1 MQKYFK
7 IGEISR
13 LYGIGVDSLRYYEKI
28 GLLNPLRAESG
39 YRYYSVREIWK
50 LNVIRDLRELN
61 FSLEQIGRYLQR
73 HSIDSTLELLQQE
86 EQTIGE
92 KIRELQ
98 SLQKNVERRMDSIRR
113 AAEKP
118 TDLITLEPYP
128 QRRCRFLPEGYSEE
142 HEMDVL
148 IKRLLNTD
156 RDHLYLIGNNQIGT
170 AIPLQTFLKTGKL
183 QYAGVFAID
192 ENGEQI
198 LPAGNYLTVVY
209 RGDYRKSEDW
219 AKRMIRYAQ
228 AHQIRLKGD
237 ILELLLVDIHV
248 SSDQEEH
255 ITELQILTE

>member
-13 LYGIGVDSLRYYEKI
+13 LYCIVVDSLRYYEKI